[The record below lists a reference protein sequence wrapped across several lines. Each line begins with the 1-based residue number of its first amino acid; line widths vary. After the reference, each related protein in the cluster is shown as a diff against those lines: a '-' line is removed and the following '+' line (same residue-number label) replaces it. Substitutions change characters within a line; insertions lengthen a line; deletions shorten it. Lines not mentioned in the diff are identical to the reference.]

1 MFDWLKP
8 NDVLWLIPAAPLLAC
23 LWIVVVGH
31 VVRRQHAHRPVIL
44 AIAFSAVLSYHL
56 LINVVPQNF
65 GTPAAHDEHAVEHK
79 GADADHDGHEHGD
92 AHADATSKRTP
103 STAISVNVFGETEH
117 DGKKIPTPWI
127 RIGDPYGLP
136 TLEVLPTL
144 RADAMTALMLVM
156 VTTVSLLV
164 AIFASGYMQ
173 GDPGYPRFF
182 AAIAAFVFSMC
193 GLVLAGNF
201 LLMFVFWEAVGLC
214 SYLLI
219 GFWFKKPSAAAAAKK
234 AFVVNRI
241 GDLGLILGIFMIWQT
256 FDGTLDFDAIFGDPA
271 MIQRIVSMQPEI
283 LTTICLL
290 LFVGAVG
297 KSAQFP
303 LHVWLP
309 DAMEGPTP
317 VSALIHAATMVTAG
331 VYLVARCTPLFVH
344 SPYAQAIV
352 AGIGATTAL
361 VAAVTALTQYDLK
374 RVLAYSTVS
383 QLGYMFMAL
392 GAGAAGKQYATLAVT
407 FAMFHMFTH
416 AFFKAVLF
424 LSAGSVMHSMG
435 DVIDMR
441 RFGGLRK
448 ALPITHI
455 TFLAGALALAGFPLL
470 SGFWSKDEILAIVS
484 VATQD
489 PERGNFF
496 KVILGVGLLTSLMT
510 AFYTFRAYFMTF
522 WGPEKFPEEAG
533 HHPHDA
539 PLAMAIPLLI
549 LGVAAL
555 FVGGAVGPTHLYGN
569 YIAQTPGLP
578 EAHHHEPDL
587 VMMGISSVLAI
598 AGIGLA
604 YLCYVASPS
613 IARNLKSGMSRMHQF
628 SQDGL
633 MLDFVYYH
641 LVVKPLRL
649 VATIMEFIDR
659 WIIDVIVDCVG
670 FIPGLFGAALRPIH
684 NGFVQSYAVV
694 MLLGLVVCLVTA
706 LRVLA
711 GTL

>member
-8 NDVLWLIPAAPLLAC
+8 TDVLWLIPAAPLLAC

-31 VVRRQHAHRPVIL
+31 VVRRQYAHRPVVIAL
-44 AIAFSAVLSYHL
+44 AISAALSIHL
-56 LINVVPQNF
+56 LVNVVPTGF
-65 GTPAAHDEHAVEHK
+65 GAPVEPTEHAEHHDAEHKDGEHGKHDEHAKVSPSH
-79 GADADHDGHEHGD
+79 
-92 AHADATSKRTP
+92 SIRT
-103 STAISVNVFGETEH
+103 NVFGDFTEN
-117 DGKKIPTPWI
+117 GKTYPTPWI
-127 RIGDPYGLP
+127 RIGPPGNA

-144 RADAMTALMLVM
+144 RADAMSALMLVM
-156 VTTVSLLV
+156 VTSVSLLV
-164 AIFASGYMQ
+164 AIFASGYMK

-193 GLVLAGNF
+193 MLVLAGNF

-219 GFWFKKPSAAAAAKK
+219 GFWYKKPSAAAAAKK

-241 GDLGLILGIFMIWQT
+241 GDFGFLLGIFMIWNT
-256 FDGTLDFDAIFGDPA
+256 FSGDLDFDVLFAPG
-271 MIQRIVSMQPEI
+271 RIAKEFAMQPEVI
-283 LTTICLL
+283 TTICFL
-290 LFVGAVG
+290 LFIGAIG

-331 VYLVARCTPLFVH
+331 VYLVARSTPFFVFA
-344 SPYAQAIV
+344 PKAQMFV

-361 VAAVTALTQYDLK
+361 IAAITALTQYDLK

-392 GAGAAGKQYATLAVT
+392 GAAGAGTELATLAVT

-441 RFGGLRK
+441 RFSGLRK
-448 ALPITHI
+448 VIPITHI
-455 TFLAGALALAGFPLL
+455 TFLAGALALAGVPLL
-470 SGFWSKDEILAIVS
+470 SGFWSKDEILAIVME
-484 VATQD
+484 ATKH
-489 PERGNFF
+489 PEHGGFY
-496 KVILGVGLLTSLMT
+496 KIILGVALLTSLMT

-522 WGPEKFPEEAG
+522 WGEEKFPEEAG

-539 PLAMAIPLLI
+539 PPSMAFPLLV

-555 FVGGAVGPTHLYGN
+555 VIGGIAGPTHLYGN
-569 YIAQTPGLP
+569 YLAHTPGLP
-578 EAHHHEPDL
+578 EAHHHEPNML
-587 VMMGISSVLAI
+587 MMAVSSVLAI

-604 YLCYVASPS
+604 YFCYVASPG
-613 IARNLKSGMSRMHQF
+613 IARSLKNGMPWPHQF
-628 SQDGL
+628 SMEGL
-633 MLDFVYYH
+633 MLDRLYLRF
-641 LVVKPLRL
+641 VVKPMRL
-649 VATIMEFIDR
+649 IASISEFFDR
-659 WIIDVIVDCVG
+659 WVIDVIVDCVG
-670 FIPGLFGAALRPIH
+670 FIPGLFGAVLRPIH
-684 NGFVQSYAVV
+684 NGYVQSYAIV
-694 MLLGLVVCLVTA
+694 MLLGLVVCLVSV